1 MIEHDRPAMSV
12 VAVVITLDRPKVA
25 SACLAS
31 LAAGAVRPDHVV
43 VVDNGS
49 QQPYCVPD
57 ELAAWVEVVR
67 LERNT
72 GPAGG
77 AAAGQTRALAVGADW
92 IWMVDDDALVAPDT
106 LQVLATRAAH
116 ADPRTYF
123 RSVCYDMTCP
133 ERPFYNSFT
142 YARRTGLLKPV
153 ARQHY
158 HDEQFQ
164 FDACGMAGLFLPAS
178 MLKQIGVFDASLF
191 GWYDDT
197 EFTLRAMLSGFHGCA
212 LPGSRMEHPTANRRT
227 VRLLGKS
234 VTVLADQ
241 PLRLYYGTRNCV
253 LTQRKLLGR
262 ARFLAVF
269 MPLFAVRRFFSIV
282 LLYNN
287 RRAFLHYFMSGVW
300 DGLRGRR
307 GELILGG
314 LAT

>member
-1 MIEHDRPAMSV
+1 MRV
-12 VAVVITLDRPKVA
+12 VAVVITLDRPEVA

-31 LAAGAVRPDHVV
+31 LAAGTVRPDHVV
-43 VVDNGS
+43 IVDNGS
-49 QQPYCVPD
+49 QQPYRVPD
-57 ELAAWVEVVR
+57 KLATWVDVVR
-67 LERNT
+67 LKHNT

-77 AAAGQTRALAVGADW
+77 AAAGQTRALAIGADW
-92 IWMVDDDALVAPDT
+92 IWMVDDDAVVASDT
-106 LQVLATRAAH
+106 LRVLAAQTVN

-153 ARQHY
+153 APAQY
-158 HDEQFQ
+158 QDERFR
-164 FDACGMAGLFLPAS
+164 FDASGMAGLFLPAS
-178 MLKQIGVFDASLF
+178 MLNEIGVFDASLF

-197 EFTLRAMLSGFHGCA
+197 EFTLRATLGGFHGYA
-212 LPGSRMEHPTANRRT
+212 LPGSRMEHPTANRRR

-241 PLRLYYGTRNCV
+241 PMRLYYGTRNCV
-253 LTQRKLLGR
+253 LTQRRLLGR
-262 ARFLAVF
+262 VRFFAVF

-300 DGLRGRR
+300 DGLRGRK
-307 GELILGG
+307 GELNLGG
-314 LAT
+314 LTA